1 MLNLTPLARLV
12 LSRQVKNAR
21 SWRGDNIRHVQLRQL
36 DMLTR
41 KGERTGYGKANKLK
55 HTADYA
61 AFAATLPVAGYPEI
75 RHLVMAMVDGVP
87 DILWPGVCRRFAQS
101 SGTSA
106 SRHRASISSADTAF
120 APKTRPRPPSYV
132 PMPRLSRRPEIP

>member
-12 LSRQVKNAR
+12 LSHQVKNAR

-61 AFAATLPVAGYPEI
+61 AYALQLRELHRVYLPGKS
-75 RHLVMAMVDGVP
+75 L
-87 DILWPGVCRRFAQS
+87 
-101 SGTSA
+101 
-106 SRHRASISSADTAF
+106 
-120 APKTRPRPPSYV
+120 KTRTNEAA
-132 PMPRLSRRPEIP
+132 RRMGISVDEWRRIAR